1 MRAGADRRR
10 DHPACKPPRLLDGER
25 GGCDGQFLFSC
36 DIWGTHDRHY
46 PRHAKK
52 YRDFFTEG
60 VVAMQEY
67 RQDVL
72 TGAFPTD
79 AHVIQIRD
87 EESPAGEPAWERP
100 AGKWDNAVDDRID
113 DRITASLIQHGR
125 EPTTIRGPAERGG
138 TRYDREY

>member
-1 MRAGADRRR
+1 MRAGHVAEEITRRVN
-10 DHPACKPPRLLDGER
+10 LLVFSMGS
-25 GGCDGQFLFSC
+25 GAGCDGQFLFSC

-60 VVAMQEY
+60 VAAMQEY

-87 EESPAGEPAWERP
+87 EEFARWRAGLEL
-100 AGKWDNAVDDRID
+100 AG
-113 DRITASLIQHGR
+113 G
-125 EPTTIRGPAERGG
+125 EMG
-138 TRYDREY
+138 